1 VKRFAQIVW
10 YAGFMAVT
18 GCAATGEV
26 ITLNVQ
32 TIPSQTDAAKRSEV
46 NVAVLPFEDARAEQG
61 RLGSRAH
68 LWGGR
73 TYFEVPGGKPSD
85 AVADAVADYLKAKGW
100 KVYAAKSTDQAAT
113 GKADVLL
120 SGKLLALAVDAESKF
135 ARTNIAAKSKIA
147 VHAQNA
153 ADGSTVRMTL
163 NGAGSQSVFWFSPED
178 AQKLL
183 NEVLTESLEKL
194 VLDTKVE
201 NHALRLK

>member
-10 YAGFMAVT
+10 CAGFMAAT

-32 TIPSQTDAAKRSEV
+32 TTPPQTGEAKRSEV
-46 NVAVLPFEDARAEQG
+46 NVAVLPFEDARPEQG
-61 RLGSRAH
+61 RLGSRSH
-68 LWGGR
+68 FWGGR

-100 KVYAAKSTDQAAT
+100 KVYAAKSADQAAS

-120 SGKLLALAVDAESKF
+120 SGKLLVLAVDAESRF